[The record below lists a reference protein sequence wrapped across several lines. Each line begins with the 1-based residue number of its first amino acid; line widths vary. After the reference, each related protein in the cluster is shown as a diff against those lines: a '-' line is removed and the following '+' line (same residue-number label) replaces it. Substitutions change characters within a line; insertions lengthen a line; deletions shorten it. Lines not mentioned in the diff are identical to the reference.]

1 MLKRKLALL
10 ALCVALSVHN
20 LPVYAAT
27 VATVLGDENCDVD
40 DLMTSNRQKMD
51 EMAVGIYKTN
61 LQTPISA
68 QIENAPS
75 VKDAACLP
83 ILDTLDSLIRL
94 RIPSTGSLLGGLMAK
109 IRDMACKYANDYI
122 ASVTSSL
129 QFNVGDPYGIA
140 SVGIGATTGS
150 TTGTQVEAYDFS
162 KVVGDAVA
170 NAASQKANE
179 ISREVARSTANSIP
193 GSASDRTP
201 RIENTV
207 GNAIKDATNG
217 L

>member
-1 MLKRKLALL
+1 MHKRNLALL
-10 ALCVALSVHN
+10 ALCVVMSLP
-20 LPVYAAT
+20 LPVYAAAI
-27 VATVLGDENCDVD
+27 ATVLGDENCDVD

-51 EMAVGIYKTN
+51 EMSVGIYKTN

-129 QFNVGDPYGIA
+129 KFNVSDPYGIA
-140 SVGIGATTGS
+140 SVGVGATTGS

-162 KVVGDAVA
+162 KVVADAVA

-179 ISREVARSTANSIP
+179 ISREAARTTATSIP
-193 GSASDRTP
+193 GAANDRTP
-201 RIENTV
+201 RIDTSV
-207 GNAIKDATNG
+207 SNAIKDATNG